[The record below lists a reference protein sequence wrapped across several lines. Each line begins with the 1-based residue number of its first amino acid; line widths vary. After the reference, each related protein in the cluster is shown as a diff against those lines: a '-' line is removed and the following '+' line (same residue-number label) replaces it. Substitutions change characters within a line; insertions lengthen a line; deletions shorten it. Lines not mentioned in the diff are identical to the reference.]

1 MYLNNIFTNK
11 YSLCFWKKV
20 TEQKVKFPMKF
31 LTFFEVQKENN
42 YLLFIFAFTNYI
54 IHTLCNS

>member
-1 MYLNNIFTNK
+1 MFCKN
-11 YSLCFWKKV
+11 V

>member
-11 YSLCFWKKV
+11 YSLCFKKCV

-31 LTFFEVQKENN
+31 PTIFEVQKENN
-42 YLLFIFAFTNYI
+42 YLLFIFAFTN
-54 IHTLCNS
+54 